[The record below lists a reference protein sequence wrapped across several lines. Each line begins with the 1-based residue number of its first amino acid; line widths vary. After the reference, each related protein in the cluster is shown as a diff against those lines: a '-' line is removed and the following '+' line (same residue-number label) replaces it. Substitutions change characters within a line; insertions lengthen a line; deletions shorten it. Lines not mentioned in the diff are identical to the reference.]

1 MSRQALKPEKH
12 VRGDKYNK
20 ETFWSNVKL
29 GEITDETLARI
40 LIAVFD
46 GGNISL
52 GWQKIMRNRKPVL
65 EVAIASIPA

>member
-1 MSRQALKPEKH
+1 VWLIQIFAYSDELH
-12 VRGDKYNK
+12 CHNK
-20 ETFWSNVKL
+20 ETFWSNVKF